1 MIFHLWQTEDMTRI
15 SLRKFHNTKENII
28 KILFRTTF
36 LYFIGGCSYY
46 FATEGLRIE
55 IFLDQ
60 LEDAYPSTFH
70 VYDF

>member
-1 MIFHLWQTEDMTRI
+1 MMCHLRQTEDMIRI

-28 KILFRTTF
+28 KILYGTTF
-36 LYFIGGCSYY
+36 LYFIEGCSYY
-46 FATEGLRIE
+46 FAMERLLTEIC
-55 IFLDQ
+55 LDQ